1 MRKLSINTKLI
12 FLSIFFLGALGIL
25 GMYTLFGLE
34 KVVGRLQ
41 NLAGVQIPA
50 VRTMSLIDMMHD
62 GLRAV
67 AFRSLYESDSKD
79 ESTKKE
85 VADELKEMSEKMR
98 EYIVEIK
105 RLDIRP
111 ESLAAV
117 EEALPEVEAYIE
129 SANEIVTLALSGKKE
144 LAVLRV
150 PDFQKVFS
158 RLEDKLGS
166 LGDLI
171 EEDSELS
178 RELGS
183 STAATTKNASI
194 ILIFLSII
202 AGVIGSVWT
211 IGGLMKTLSATVD
224 SLLKNSEQVRQTSKA
239 IAGSSDAL
247 SQASTEQA
255 SSLEETATS
264 LEEISAMIA
273 KASESAEMTATSSNE
288 SQLKAEEGQVAADQ
302 MIQSIGEIS
311 TSNEA
316 IMAQV
321 YDSNK
326 RLAEIVNVIKEIGN
340 KTTVINE
347 IVFQTKLLS
356 FNASVEAARAGEHGK
371 GFAVVAQ
378 EVGNLAQMS
387 GQAAKEI
394 SDMLTAS
401 ISKVETIVSETKSH
415 VEDLVAQG
423 KSKVEK
429 GNHVALMC
437 SELLKEI
444 VQNARKVSGLAREI
458 SSASREQAQGVSE
471 INIAVGQLN
480 LVTQQNSSTSES
492 NAKTAEVLSSQ
503 SSDLQK
509 VVLDLLMEVRG
520 AGSSSKRKLESDS
533 GTGSDGNISRRQ
545 TKVVSISDR
554 SSKQRKSKAPEEN
567 KEASF
572 EMVSGEGRTP
582 AWNDQEFK
590 D

>member
-1 MRKLSINTKLI
+1 
-12 FLSIFFLGALGIL
+12 
-25 GMYTLFGLE
+25 
-34 KVVGRLQ
+34 
-41 NLAGVQIPA
+41 
-50 VRTMSLIDMMHD
+50 
-62 GLRAV
+62 
-67 AFRSLYESDSKD
+67 
-79 ESTKKE
+79 
-85 VADELKEMSEKMR
+85 
-98 EYIVEIK
+98 
-105 RLDIRP
+105 
-111 ESLAAV
+111 
-117 EEALPEVEAYIE
+117 
-129 SANEIVTLALSGKKE
+129 
-144 LAVLRV
+144 
-150 PDFQKVFS
+150 
-158 RLEDKLGS
+158 
-166 LGDLI
+166 
-171 EEDSELS
+171 
-178 RELGS
+178 
-183 STAATTKNASI
+183 
-194 ILIFLSII
+194 
-202 AGVIGSVWT
+202 
-211 IGGLMKTLSATVD
+211 
-224 SLLKNSEQVRQTSKA
+224 
-239 IAGSSDAL
+239 
-247 SQASTEQA
+247 
-255 SSLEETATS
+255 
-264 LEEISAMIA
+264 
-273 KASESAEMTATSSNE
+273 
-288 SQLKAEEGQVAADQ
+288 
-302 MIQSIGEIS
+302 
-311 TSNEA
+311 
-316 IMAQV
+316 
-321 YDSNK
+321 
-326 RLAEIVNVIKEIGN
+326 
-340 KTTVINE
+340 
-347 IVFQTKLLS
+347 
-356 FNASVEAARAGEHGK
+356 
-371 GFAVVAQ
+371 
-378 EVGNLAQMS
+378 
-387 GQAAKEI
+387 
-394 SDMLTAS
+394 MLTAS